1 MNQEKMASFIVE
13 LRKGKNS
20 TQKALAEQLGIT
32 DKAVS
37 KWERGL
43 SCPDISLLAALS
55 EILGVTTGEL
65 LNGER
70 ANEPTPEIET
80 VIEITLHYAD
90 AAAENKYKDLRKLGA
105 GIFSCILF
113 LGMVVCIICNLATAG
128 ALTWAWFPIVSIL
141 FVWAIV
147 VPIFLLNHH
156 RMLVSL
162 AMLSILLA
170 PFLFSLEKIIGIAGL
185 IMPMGIQVS
194 AIALLY
200 LWGIYLL
207 VAKTRLQRYVSAA
220 ASVMLGIPVQ
230 FGINL
235 VVSKFTGEPI
245 ADVWDWLSY
254 AIIAAVALTIFSIGY
269 TRMGKILRTK

>member
-1 MNQEKMASFIVE
+1 MASFIVE
-13 LRKGKNS
+13 LRKGKNL

-70 ANEPTPEIET
+70 ANEPAPEIET
-80 VIEITLHYAD
+80 VIETTLHYAD
-90 AAAENKYKDLRKLGA
+90 AAAENKCKDLRKLGA

-113 LGMVVCIICNLATAG
+113 FGMVICIICNLATAG
-128 ALTWAWFPIVSIL
+128 ALTWAWFPIASVL

-147 VPIFLLNHH
+147 MPIFLLNHH

-162 AMLSILLA
+162 AVLSILLA

-220 ASVMLGIPVQ
+220 ASVLLGIPVQ

-235 VVSKFTGEPI
+235 VVSKFIGEPI

-254 AIIAAVALTIFSIGY
+254 AVMAAVALTIFSIGY

>member
-13 LRKGKNS
+13 LRKGKNL

-70 ANEPTPEIET
+70 ANEPAPEIET
-80 VIEITLHYAD
+80 VIETTLHYAN
-90 AAAENKYKDLRKLGA
+90 AAAENKYKNLRKLGA

-113 LGMVVCIICNLATAG
+113 FGIVICIICNLATAG
-128 ALTWAWFPIVSIL
+128 ALTWAWFPIASVL

-147 VPIFLLNHH
+147 MPIFLLNHH

-162 AMLSILLA
+162 AVLSILLA

-220 ASVMLGIPVQ
+220 ASVLLGIPVQ

-235 VVSKFTGEPI
+235 VVSKFIGEPI

-254 AIIAAVALTIFSIGY
+254 AVMAAVALIIFLIGY